1 MSQKAV
7 LVRVSGNLIPEV
19 FTHVPEYDDMLD
31 ICKDHGYDG
40 TESISDYYLVEYEW
54 IDIGEGESGLDQ
66 FIDDETLLAIYDSYD
81 YARHIYETLGYDVE
95 VIESGS
101 EEVMLCDILYEE

>member
-1 MSQKAV
+1 MSQKAI

-31 ICKDHGYDG
+31 ICKDNGYDG

-54 IDIGEGESGLDQ
+54 IEIGDGESDADE
-66 FIDDETLLAIYDSYD
+66 FIDEETLLAIYDSYD
-81 YARHIYETLGYDVE
+81 YEKHIYETFGYDVE
-95 VIESGS
+95 LIESGS
-101 EEVMLCDILYEE
+101 EEVMFYDLQED

>member
-1 MSQKAV
+1 MSQKAI

-40 TESISDYYLVEYEW
+40 TESISDHYLVEYEW
-54 IDIGEGESGLDQ
+54 IEIGDGESDADE
-66 FIDDETLLAIYDSYD
+66 FIDEETLLAIYDSYD
-81 YARHIYETLGYDVE
+81 YEKHIYETFGYDVE
-95 VIESGS
+95 LIESGS
-101 EEVMLCDILYEE
+101 EEVMFYDLQED